1 MKKLLVALLLVLSF
15 TFVSCGNETTTD
27 IVALEQ
33 RISDLEENYYSKA
46 EVDAFLDQLEI
57 DINDVNNNTY
67 YNYEFIE
74 DLVSRIDELENEL
87 KELTP

>member
-1 MKKLLVALLLVLSF
+1 MKKLLLVLLLVLSI
-15 TFVSCGNETTTD
+15 TLVGCDTQTTEQTED
-27 IVALEQ
+27 VKYEELLDRVDELEAIIDELELAL
-33 RISDLEENYYSKA
+33 
-46 EVDAFLDQLEI
+46 
-57 DINDVNNNTY
+57 NDVNNNTY